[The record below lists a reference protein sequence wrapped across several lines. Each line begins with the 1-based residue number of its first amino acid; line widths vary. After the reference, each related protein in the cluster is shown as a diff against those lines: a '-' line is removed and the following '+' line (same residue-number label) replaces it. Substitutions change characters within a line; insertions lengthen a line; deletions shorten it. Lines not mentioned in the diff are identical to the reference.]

1 MRIQHSDAN
10 ECARFQPPCPAFI
23 HDDAEGL
30 SPLTR
35 LARQRQLSV
44 EAPP

>member
-1 MRIQHSDAN
+1 MRIQRSDAN
-10 ECARFQPPCPAFI
+10 DRVRFQPPCPAFI

-35 LARQRQLSV
+35 LARQRQLNV
-44 EAPP
+44 EASP